1 MKTYDFSSIEKIYV
15 VGDIQGEFSTLMSY
29 LNKGFKEKMSDDD
42 IHPKE
47 AERRKKEEERKYLE
61 MVRRMHNQGI
71 RINAAD
77 MMPKNISSDFTI
89 KANYGDIKAKDLSF
103 YSDAIIISTGNNR
116 IGFNSDAYYEKVFG
130 KMNEILAKNNTTI
143 LFIRGNNDDPSF
155 FREEKINFTNV
166 KTIPDYSVIKT
177 KHGNVLC
184 VGGGLSIDRVWRKK
198 QQDRLSSISS
208 GKKKILYWKD
218 EMPIF
223 DDDKMKELS
232 ESGINISGVVSHVAP
247 TFAFTDIADSL
258 DDWCRKDADLARDIE
273 NERLVMDK
281 IYDALRSMGNR
292 PSFWYYGH
300 YKLDNSEHRANILF
314 RAIPPLVLSQP
325 FSELQQYLVRKDM
338 KKGGKKK
345 ARGLS
350 YTYFQPIQQMMDD
363 MDAMLADVRGV
374 GVPAGEIVVRPA
386 DVLAGGE
393 PMEEL
398 AVDPT
403 DAIAVE
409 PTDEI
414 AARPADDWNV
424 EAL

>member
-15 VGDIQGEFSTLMSY
+15 VGDVQGEFDTLMSS
-29 LNKGFKEKMSDDD
+29 LNRGFMEKMSDDD

-47 AERRKKEEERKYLE
+47 AERRKKEEERRQLQME
-61 MVRRMHNQGI
+61 ERMRNQEI
-71 RINAAD
+71 RMNRQIQLPPLA
-77 MMPKNISSDFTI
+77 MPQGSFTI
-89 KANYGDIKAKDLSF
+89 KADYASIKPKALSF

-166 KTIPDYSVIKT
+166 KTIPDYSIIKT

-208 GKKKILYWKD
+208 DKKKILYWKD

-232 ESGINISGVVSHVAP
+232 ESGIKISGVVSHVAP
-247 TFAFTDIADSL
+247 TFAFPDIADSL
-258 DDWCRKDADLARDIE
+258 DDWCTKDADLARDIE

-300 YKLDNSEHRANILF
+300 YKVDNREHRANILF
-314 RAIPPLVLSQP
+314 GAMPPLVLSQP
-325 FSELQQYLVRKDM
+325 FSDLQQYLVRKEM

-345 ARGLS
+345 ARGFS
-350 YTYFQPIQQMMDD
+350 YTHFQPAQQMMGE
-363 MDAMLADVRGV
+363 MEANLGV
-374 GVPAGEIVVRPA
+374 GEHVVAFDDAIAAEPAN
-386 DVLAGGE
+386 VLAGGE
-393 PMEEL
+393 PMDEL
-398 AVDPT
+398 AV
-403 DAIAVE
+403 E
-409 PTDEI
+409 PAGEW
-414 AARPADDWNV
+414 APF
-424 EAL
+424 

>member
-15 VGDIQGEFSTLMSY
+15 VGDVQGEFDTLMSS
-29 LNKGFKEKMSDDD
+29 LNRGFMEKISDDD

-47 AERRKKEEERKYLE
+47 AERRKKEEERRQLQME
-61 MVRRMHNQGI
+61 ERMRNPGI
-71 RINAAD
+71 RMGHIMPLAD
-77 MMPKNISSDFTI
+77 LGMPQGSFTI
-89 KANYGDIKAKDLSF
+89 KADYASIKPKALSF

-166 KTIPDYSVIKT
+166 KTIPDYSIIKT

-184 VGGGLSIDRVWRKK
+184 VGGGLSIDRVWRQK
-198 QQDRLSSISS
+198 QQDRLSAISS
-208 GKKKILYWKD
+208 DKKKILYWKD

-232 ESGINISGVVSHVAP
+232 ENGIKISGVVSHVAP
-247 TFAFTDIADSL
+247 TFAFPDIADSL
-258 DDWCRKDADLARDIE
+258 DDWCTKDADLARDIE

-300 YKLDNSEHRANILF
+300 YKVDNSEHRANILF

-325 FSELQQYLVRKDM
+325 FYELQQYLVRKEM

-345 ARGLS
+345 ARGFS
-350 YTYFQPIQQMMDD
+350 YTHFQPAQQMMDE
-363 MDAMLADVRGV
+363 MEANLGV
-374 GVPAGEIVVRPA
+374 GEPAGE
-386 DVLAGGE
+386 LAGQLRYEPDGE
-393 PMEEL
+393 P
-398 AVDPT
+398 AVAFE
-403 DAIAVE
+403 DAIVAE

-414 AARPADDWNV
+414 AVRPPANDWNFD
-424 EAL
+424 

>member
-1 MKTYDFSSIEKIYV
+1 MKIYDFSTIEKVYV
-15 VGDIQGEFSTLMSY
+15 VGDIQGEYDTLMSS

-47 AERRKKEEERKYLE
+47 AERRKKEEERKHLE
-61 MVRRMHNQGI
+61 MERRMRNQGI
-71 RINAAD
+71 PMNYQIQFPTLA
-77 MMPKNISSDFTI
+77 MPQDSFTI
-89 KANYGDIKAKDLSF
+89 KADYASSIMPKALSF

-166 KTIPDYSVIKT
+166 KTIPDYSIIKT

-208 GKKKILYWKD
+208 DKKKILYWKD

-232 ESGINISGVVSHVAP
+232 ESGIKISGVVSHVAP
-247 TFAFTDIADSL
+247 TFAFPDIADSL
-258 DDWCRKDADLARDIE
+258 DDWCTKDADLARDIE

-300 YKLDNSEHRANILF
+300 YKVENREHRANILF
-314 RAIPPLVLSQP
+314 RAMPPLVLSQP

-338 KKGGKKK
+338 KKVSKKK
-345 ARGLS
+345 ARGFS
-350 YTYFQPIQQMMDD
+350 QFSPIKQMNDTDD
-363 MDAMLADVRGV
+363 MMDAMIDEVHRVEEPAD
-374 GVPAGEIVVRPA
+374 EIVARPA

-398 AVDPT
+398 AV
-403 DAIAVE
+403 E
-409 PTDEI
+409 PAGEW
-414 AARPADDWNV
+414 APF
-424 EAL
+424 

>member
-1 MKTYDFSSIEKIYV
+1 MKIYDFSSIENVYV
-15 VGDIQGEFSTLMSY
+15 VGDIQGEYDTLMSS

-47 AERRKKEEERKYLE
+47 AERRKKEEERKHLE
-61 MVRRMHNQGI
+61 MERRMRNQGI
-71 RINAAD
+71 TMNYQIQFPTLA
-77 MMPKNISSDFTI
+77 MPQDSFTI
-89 KANYGDIKAKDLSF
+89 KADYASSIMPKALSF

-166 KTIPDYSVIKT
+166 KTIPDYSIIKT

-208 GKKKILYWKD
+208 DKKKILYWKD

-232 ESGINISGVVSHVAP
+232 ESGIKISGVVSHVAP
-247 TFAFTDIADSL
+247 TFAFPDIADSL
-258 DDWCRKDADLARDIE
+258 DDWCTKDADLARDIE

-281 IYDALRSMGNR
+281 IYDTLRSMGNR

-300 YKLDNSEHRANILF
+300 YKVENREHRANILF
-314 RAIPPLVLSQP
+314 RAMPPLVLSQP
-325 FSELQQYLVRKDM
+325 FSDLQQYLVRKEM

-345 ARGLS
+345 ARGFS
-350 YTYFQPIQQMMDD
+350 RFSPIQQMNNTDD
-363 MDAMLADVRGV
+363 MMDAMIDEVHRVEEPAD
-374 GVPAGEIVVRPA
+374 EIVARPA

-393 PMEEL
+393 PMDEL
-398 AVDPT
+398 AV
-403 DAIAVE
+403 E
-409 PTDEI
+409 PAGEW
-414 AARPADDWNV
+414 APF
-424 EAL
+424 

>member
-1 MKTYDFSSIEKIYV
+1 MKIYDFSSIENVYV
-15 VGDIQGEFSTLMSY
+15 VGDIQGEFDTLMSS

-47 AERRKKEEERKYLE
+47 AERRKKEEERSRLAME
-61 MVRRMHNQGI
+61 RRMHNQGI
-71 RINAAD
+71 RLNHQIQFPTLA
-77 MMPKNISSDFTI
+77 MPQDSFTI
-89 KANYGDIKAKDLSF
+89 KADYASALSF

-166 KTIPDYSVIKT
+166 KTIPDYSIIKT
-177 KHGNVLC
+177 KHGNILC

-208 GKKKILYWKD
+208 DKKKILYWKD

-232 ESGINISGVVSHVAP
+232 ESGIKISGVVSHVAP
-247 TFAFTDIADSL
+247 TFALPDIADSL
-258 DDWCRKDADLARDIE
+258 DDWCTKDADLARDIE

-300 YKLDNSEHRANILF
+300 YKLDNREHRANILF
-314 RAIPPLVLSQP
+314 RAMPPLVLSQP

-338 KKGGKKK
+338 KKGSKKK
-345 ARGLS
+345 ARGFGRFS
-350 YTYFQPIQQMMDD
+350 PIKQMNDTDD
-363 MDAMLADVRGV
+363 MMDAMLAEVRGV
-374 GVPAGEIVVRPA
+374 GVPAGEIVDRPA

-393 PMEEL
+393 PM
-398 AVDPT
+398 
-403 DAIAVE
+403 IE
-409 PTDEI
+409 PAGEW
-414 AARPADDWNV
+414 APF
-424 EAL
+424 

>member
-1 MKTYDFSSIEKIYV
+1 MKIYDFSSIEKVYV
-15 VGDIQGEFSTLMSY
+15 VGDIQGEFDTLMSS

-47 AERRKKEEERKYLE
+47 AERRKKEEERRQLQME
-61 MVRRMHNQGI
+61 RRMRNQGI
-71 RINAAD
+71 RINAVD
-77 MMPKNISSDFTI
+77 MMPKDVPNYFTI
-89 KANYGDIKAKDLSF
+89 KADYASIMPKALSF

-166 KTIPDYSVIKT
+166 KTIPDYSIIKT

-208 GKKKILYWKD
+208 DKKKILYWKD

-232 ESGINISGVVSHVAP
+232 ENGIKISGVVSHVAP
-247 TFAFTDIADSL
+247 TFAFPDIADSL
-258 DDWCRKDADLARDIE
+258 DDWCTKDADLARDIE

-300 YKLDNSEHRANILF
+300 YKVDNREHRANILF
-314 RAIPPLVLSQP
+314 RAMPPLVLSQP

-338 KKGGKKK
+338 KKGSKKK
-345 ARGLS
+345 ARGFS
-350 YTYFQPIQQMMDD
+350 QFSPIKQMNDTDD
-363 MDAMLADVRGV
+363 MMDAMLADVRGV
-374 GVPAGEIVVRPA
+374 GVPADEIAVEPA
-386 DVLAGGE
+386 NVLAGGE
-393 PMEEL
+393 PM
-398 AVDPT
+398 
-403 DAIAVE
+403 IE
-409 PTDEI
+409 PVGE
-414 AARPADDWNV
+414 PAGVW
-424 EAL
+424 APF

>member
-1 MKTYDFSSIEKIYV
+1 MKIYDFSTIEKVYV
-15 VGDIQGEFSTLMSY
+15 VGDIQGEYDTLMSS

-47 AERRKKEEERKYLE
+47 AERRKKEEERKHLE
-61 MVRRMHNQGI
+61 MERRMRNQGI
-71 RINAAD
+71 PMNYQIQFPTLA
-77 MMPKNISSDFTI
+77 MPQDSFTI
-89 KANYGDIKAKDLSF
+89 KADYASSIMPKALSF

-166 KTIPDYSVIKT
+166 KTIPDYSIIKT

-208 GKKKILYWKD
+208 DKKKILYWKD

-232 ESGINISGVVSHVAP
+232 ESGIKISGVVSHVAP
-247 TFAFTDIADSL
+247 TFAFPDIADSL
-258 DDWCRKDADLARDIE
+258 DDWCTKDADLARDIE

-300 YKLDNSEHRANILF
+300 YKVENREHRANILF
-314 RAIPPLVLSQP
+314 RAMPPLVLSQP

-338 KKGGKKK
+338 KKVSKKK
-345 ARGLS
+345 ARGFS
-350 YTYFQPIQQMMDD
+350 RFSPIKQMNDTDD
-363 MDAMLADVRGV
+363 MMDAMLAEVRGV
-374 GVPAGEIVVRPA
+374 GVPAGENVARPA

-393 PMEEL
+393 PMDEL
-398 AVDPT
+398 AV
-403 DAIAVE
+403 E
-409 PTDEI
+409 PAGEW
-414 AARPADDWNV
+414 APF
-424 EAL
+424 

>member
-15 VGDIQGEFSTLMSY
+15 VGDVQGEFDTLMSS
-29 LNKGFKEKMSDDD
+29 LNREKKKKMSDDD

-47 AERRKKEEERKYLE
+47 AERRKKEEERSRLAME
-61 MVRRMHNQGI
+61 RQMHNQGI
-71 RINAAD
+71 RLNHQIQFPNLA
-77 MMPKNISSDFTI
+77 MPQNVSTDSFTI
-89 KANYGDIKAKDLSF
+89 KADYASIEAKALSF
-103 YSDAIIISTGNNR
+103 YSDAIIISAGNNR

-177 KHGNVLC
+177 KHGNILC

-208 GKKKILYWKD
+208 DKKKILYWKD

-223 DDDKMKELS
+223 DDDKMKEFS
-232 ESGINISGVVSHVAP
+232 ESGIKISGVVSHVAP
-247 TFAFTDIADSL
+247 TFAFPDIADSL
-258 DDWCRKDADLARDIE
+258 DDWCTKDADLARDIE

-281 IYDALRSMGNR
+281 IYDALRRMGNR

-300 YKLDNSEHRANILF
+300 DKLDNREHRANILF

-325 FSELQQYLVRKDM
+325 FSELQQYLVKKEM
-338 KKGGKKK
+338 KKVGKKK
-345 ARGLS
+345 ARGFS
-350 YTYFQPIQQMMDD
+350 YTHFQPAQQMMDE
-363 MDAMLADVRGV
+363 MAANFEV
-374 GVPAGEIVVRPA
+374 GVPAAAFEDAIAAEPA
-386 DVLAGGE
+386 N
-393 PMEEL
+393 EL
-398 AVDPT
+398 AVEPT
-403 DAIAVE
+403 DAIAV
-409 PTDEI
+409 
-414 AARPADDWNV
+414 RPANYWDFARDA
-424 EAL
+424 EPF

>member
-15 VGDIQGEFSTLMSY
+15 VGDVQGEFDTLMSS
-29 LNKGFKEKMSDDD
+29 LNRGFMEKMSDDD

-47 AERRKKEEERKYLE
+47 AERRKKEEERSRLAME
-61 MVRRMHNQGI
+61 RRMHNQEI
-71 RINAAD
+71 RMNHQIQFPPLA
-77 MMPKNISSDFTI
+77 MPQGSFTI
-89 KANYGDIKAKDLSF
+89 KADYASIKPKALSF

-155 FREEKINFTNV
+155 FREEKINFSNV
-166 KTIPDYSVIKT
+166 KTIPDYSIIKT

-208 GKKKILYWKD
+208 DKKKNLYWKD

-232 ESGINISGVVSHVAP
+232 ENGIKISGVVSHVAP
-247 TFAFTDIADSL
+247 TFAFPDIADSL
-258 DDWCRKDADLARDIE
+258 DDWCTKDADLARDIE

-300 YKLDNSEHRANILF
+300 YKVDNSEHRANILF
-314 RAIPPLVLSQP
+314 RAMPPLVLSQP
-325 FSELQQYLVRKDM
+325 FSDLQQYLVRKEM

-345 ARGLS
+345 ARGFS
-350 YTYFQPIQQMMDD
+350 RFSPIQQMNNTDD
-363 MDAMLADVRGV
+363 MMDAMIDEVHRVEEPAD
-374 GVPAGEIVVRPA
+374 EIVARPA

-393 PMEEL
+393 PMDEL
-398 AVDPT
+398 AV
-403 DAIAVE
+403 E
-409 PTDEI
+409 PAGEW
-414 AARPADDWNV
+414 APF
-424 EAL
+424 

>member
-1 MKTYDFSSIEKIYV
+1 MKIYDFSAIETVYV
-15 VGDIQGEFSTLMSY
+15 VGDIQGEFDTLMSS

-47 AERRKKEEERKYLE
+47 AERRKKEEERKHLE
-61 MVRRMHNQGI
+61 MVRRMRNQGI
-71 RINAAD
+71 RINRQIQFPTLA
-77 MMPKNISSDFTI
+77 MPQDSFTI
-89 KANYGDIKAKDLSF
+89 KADYASIKPKALSF

-130 KMNEILAKNNTTI
+130 KMNEILVKNNTTI

-166 KTIPDYSVIKT
+166 KTIPDYSIIKT

-208 GKKKILYWKD
+208 DKKKILYWKD

-232 ESGINISGVVSHVAP
+232 ESGIKISGVVSHVAP
-247 TFAFTDIADSL
+247 TFAFPDIADSL
-258 DDWCRKDADLARDIE
+258 DDWYTKDADLARDIE
-273 NERLVMDK
+273 NERLVMDN
-281 IYDALRSMGNR
+281 IYDVLRSTGNR

-300 YKLDNSEHRANILF
+300 YKIDNREHRANILF
-314 RAIPPLVLSQP
+314 RAMPPLVLSQP
-325 FSELQQYLVRKDM
+325 FSELQQYLVRKEM
-338 KKGGKKK
+338 EKGSKKK
-345 ARGLS
+345 ARGFS
-350 YTYFQPIQQMMDD
+350 RFSPIKQMNDTNDM
-363 MDAMLADVRGV
+363 MDAMLAEVRGV
-374 GVPAGEIVVRPA
+374 GVPA

-393 PMEEL
+393 PMIEPAGEW
-398 AVDPT
+398 APIEAFE
-403 DAIAVE
+403 DAG
-409 PTDEI
+409 
-414 AARPADDWNV
+414 
-424 EAL
+424 AL

>member
-15 VGDIQGEFSTLMSY
+15 VGDVQGEFDTLMSS
-29 LNKGFKEKMSDDD
+29 LNRGFKEKMSDDD

-47 AERRKKEEERKYLE
+47 AERRKKEEER
-61 MVRRMHNQGI
+61 RRLQMEERMRNQGI
-71 RINAAD
+71 RMGRQIQFPNLAMPQNAPKDYYD
-77 MMPKNISSDFTI
+77 MN
-89 KANYGDIKAKDLSF
+89 ANGSPM
-103 YSDAIIISTGNNR
+103 YSDAIIISAGDNL
-116 IGFNSDAYYEKVFG
+116 IGFNSDAYYERIFS

-177 KHGNVLC
+177 KHGNILC

-208 GKKKILYWKD
+208 DKKKILYWKD

-232 ESGINISGVVSHVAP
+232 ESGIKISGVVSHVAP
-247 TFAFTDIADSL
+247 TFAFPDIADSL
-258 DDWCRKDADLARDIE
+258 DDWCTKDADLARDIE

-300 YKLDNSEHRANILF
+300 YKLDNREHRANILF

-325 FSELQQYLVRKDM
+325 FSELQQYLVRKEM

-345 ARGLS
+345 ARGFS
-350 YTYFQPIQQMMDD
+350 YTHFQPAQQMMVE
-363 MDAMLADVRGV
+363 MAANLEV
-374 GVPAGEIVVRPA
+374 
-386 DVLAGGE
+386 GE
-393 PMEEL
+393 P
-398 AVDPT
+398 AVAFDDTIAAEP
-403 DAIAVE
+403 ANEFAAEPANEFAVE
-409 PTDEI
+409 ATDEI
-414 AARPADDWNV
+414 AVRPPANYWDFARDAEPF
-424 EAL
+424 

>member
-1 MKTYDFSSIEKIYV
+1 MKIYDFSAIEKVYV
-15 VGDIQGEFSTLMSY
+15 VGDIQGEFDTLMSS

-47 AERRKKEEERKYLE
+47 AERRKKEEERRQLQME
-61 MVRRMHNQGI
+61 RRMRNQGI
-71 RINAAD
+71 RINAVD
-77 MMPKNISSDFTI
+77 MMPKDVPNYFTI
-89 KANYGDIKAKDLSF
+89 KADYASIMPKALSF

-116 IGFNSDAYYEKVFG
+116 IGFNSDVYYEKVFG

-155 FREEKINFTNV
+155 FREEKINLTNV

-177 KHGNVLC
+177 KYGNILC

-208 GKKKILYWKD
+208 DKKKILYWKD

-232 ESGINISGVVSHVAP
+232 ENGIKISGVVSHVAP
-247 TFAFTDIADSL
+247 TFAFPDIADSL
-258 DDWCRKDADLARDIE
+258 DDWCTKDADLARDIE

-300 YKLDNSEHRANILF
+300 YKVDNREYRANILF

-325 FSELQQYLVRKDM
+325 FSDLQQYLVRKEM

-345 ARGLS
+345 ARGFS
-350 YTYFQPIQQMMDD
+350 YTHFQPAQQMMGE
-363 MDAMLADVRGV
+363 MEANLGV
-374 GVPAGEIVVRPA
+374 GEHVVA
-386 DVLAGGE
+386 FD
-393 PMEEL
+393 
-398 AVDPT
+398 
-403 DAIAVE
+403 DAIAAEPANEFAVE
-409 PTDEI
+409 ATDEI
-414 AARPADDWNV
+414 AVRPPADDWNV
-424 EAL
+424 AWDAEPF